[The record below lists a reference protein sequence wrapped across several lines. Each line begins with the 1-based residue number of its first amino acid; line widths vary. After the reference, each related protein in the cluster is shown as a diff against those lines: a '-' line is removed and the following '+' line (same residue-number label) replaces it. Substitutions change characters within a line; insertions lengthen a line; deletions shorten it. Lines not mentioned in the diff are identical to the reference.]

1 MKIIEKYR
9 QMTVEERAI
18 LLSTCTGLF
27 NMVWAIVQIVF
38 GIVYDAHFLIAS
50 GLFSACMSVTRG
62 LNAYSLKREDFSL
75 EKKVV
80 RITSVLISLAGLC
93 YAIYMVRLLGG
104 AKPMD
109 FGLIPSITI
118 ALFSFVSITIA
129 IINLFKMK
137 GRRASLG
144 TIRLASLV
152 SGLTNIMLTQMALL
166 MTQVPDMNQEYNF
179 YFGLFVG
186 LVTIALG
193 ILNIL
198 HDRKVRTTSK
208 NDTDTHD

>member
-1 MKIIEKYR
+1 MKIIDKYR
-9 QMTVEERAI
+9 QMTVEERAV
-18 LLSTCTGLF
+18 LLSTCMGLF
-27 NMVWAIVQIVF
+27 NMVWALVQIVL

-62 LNAYSLKREDFSL
+62 LNAYSLKRKDVTL

-80 RITSVLISLAGLC
+80 RITSVLISLAGLF
-93 YAIYMVRLLGG
+93 YAIYMLRLLGG
-104 AKPMD
+104 TKPMD

-152 SGLTNIMLTQMALL
+152 SGLTNLMLTQMALL

-186 LVTIALG
+186 VVTIALG
-193 ILNIL
+193 ILNIT
-198 HDRKVRTTSK
+198 HDQKVRSTSK
-208 NDTDTHD
+208 KQ

>member
-1 MKIIEKYR
+1 MKIIDKYR
-9 QMTVEERAI
+9 QMTVEERAV
-18 LLSTCTGLF
+18 LLSTCMGLF
-27 NMVWAIVQIVF
+27 NMVWALVQIVL

-62 LNAYSLKREDFSL
+62 LNAYSLKRKDVTL

-80 RITSVLISLAGLC
+80 RITSVLISLAGLF
-93 YAIYMVRLLGG
+93 YAIYMLRLLGG
-104 AKPMD
+104 TKPMD

-152 SGLTNIMLTQMALL
+152 SGLTNLMLTQMALL

-186 LVTIALG
+186 VVTIVLG
-193 ILNIL
+193 ILNIT
-198 HDRKVRTTSK
+198 HDQKVRSTSK
-208 NDTDTHD
+208 KQ